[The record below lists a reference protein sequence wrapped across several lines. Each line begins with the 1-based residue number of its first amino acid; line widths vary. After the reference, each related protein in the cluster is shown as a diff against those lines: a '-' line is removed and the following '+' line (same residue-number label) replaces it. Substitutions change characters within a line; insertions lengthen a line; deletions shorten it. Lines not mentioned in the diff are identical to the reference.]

1 MNRTVSA
8 NSSPFPL
15 MKFAVGLMLFLAGAL
30 YTLDS
35 VEALGGVSLTWL
47 SPLML
52 IAFGILLEA
61 DAVRRG
67 RFGCGLVMIGIGTWL
82 LAGSYHLLGLTY
94 ETAFPL
100 GIVVI
105 GFGLLVDSILDT
117 RVSTGKENQ
126 HGQRCQ

>member
-8 NSSPFPL
+8 NSAPFPL

-35 VEALGGVSLTWL
+35 LEALGGVSLARLW
-47 SPLML
+47 PFML
-52 IAFGILLEA
+52 IAFGILVEA

-94 ETAFPL
+94 ETACPL

-117 RVSTGKENQ
+117 RVSIRKESQ
-126 HGQRCQ
+126 HGPRV